1 MSVQKVLEVLADM
14 GYDIND
20 AIKLLEE
27 TEWGWSANC
36 KAEHLSEWIKNNKS
50 SN

>member
-14 GYDIND
+14 GYNIND

-36 KAEHLSEWIKNNKS
+36 KIEQLNEWLNNNKP